1 MAVAFEDGSVY
12 YGGEMKEV
20 VVGQEY
26 LFRMCSVN
34 RDNVYRMV
42 VVHQKEF
49 TEIAREA
56 AQHPE
61 RYTVKGMDV
70 WELNL

>member
-26 LFRMCSVN
+26 LFQMCSVN
-34 RDNVYRMV
+34 TVVYRMV

-61 RYTVKGMDV
+61 RYTVKGIAV